1 MLGALNGPWLVPFLP
16 SPCHLWPRPGP
27 AHVRCK
33 SHVHFFSFFL
43 FLLLLFFF
51 VSVSQVVKVSR
62 RKAKS
67 PKLEGTSTAAG
78 WGGGEK
84 KGECRFAQGSVMPP
98 CVFSFDGRF
107 AHTFFTFSVEASAFS
122 VFKTIASSYHQG
134 DVIPVMVSSLTSRTK
149 VMPMPWK
156 SLVPCLQKKRKKRY
170 RRNIG
175 QLLFGDQLEESPYEV
190 AVLKNATCVP
200 LCTVTMT
207 TKEQKHLSKLIQ
219 GRYRGHLYVDDL
231 PGLVDVAFTKGGR
244 RVTTGYTLGYLQSLS
259 GAGRTVINNH
269 LIFTISYHPVESPF
283 NLEGRTYRIVQ
294 FQITPTSVRYDNA
307 ICDSTDL
314 LNRSPQLLSDGQIS
328 FSYSVHWVESPLT
341 WSTRWDVFMK
351 MTTRESKVHWFSIVN
366 FFIITLLQTLVLW
379 YVLIRALRKDF
390 LYYNELG
397 AEEQDETGWKF
408 VHGDVFRRPRGVGLL
423 SICVGTG
430 TQLAMMLGATLCV
443 ACMGFF
449 SPQSRG
455 LLASTL
461 LFLFVLFS
469 FFNGMVT
476 AMLIKYMK
484 MRSWK
489 LIITTS
495 LFYPAQM
502 FIGYFVLNFI
512 HLGNHAASSAS
523 LYSLFILL
531 LLWQGVSTPL
541 LLLGAAV
548 GFRLNITTPVK
559 VSSIPRTIPR
569 APWYFDS
576 VLTIILPG
584 FVPFSAS
591 HVEVTYIFGSVWH
604 GAVYYMFGFLLAVYV
619 LVMVVAAQ
627 TAVLSTYIQLN
638 RQNYHWWWRSF
649 LTSASYGVWI
659 FFYSIFYYFTY
670 STLKGFVSAVLFF
683 GYMGMVAYT
692 LCLLSGAVGFL
703 ASFAFVRVIYSNVK
717 ME

>member
-1 MLGALNGPWLVPFLP
+1 MLLCTGERNAFSRFFCLLVALLT
-16 SPCHLWPRPGP
+16 
-27 AHVRCK
+27 
-33 SHVHFFSFFL
+33 
-43 FLLLLFFF
+43 LLF
-51 VSVSQVVKVSR
+51 
-62 RKAKS
+62 A
-67 PKLEGTSTAAG
+67 
-78 WGGGEK
+78 
-84 KGECRFAQGSVMPP
+84 
-98 CVFSFDGRF
+98 
-107 AHTFFTFSVEASAFS
+107 FSVEASAFS
-122 VFKTIASSYHQG
+122 VLKTIASSYHQG
-134 DVIPVMVSSLTSRTK
+134 DVIPVMVSSLTSKAK
-149 VMPMPWK
+149 VMPMPWRSVAQC
-156 SLVPCLQKKRKKRY
+156 SLKKKKRY

-207 TKEQKHLSKLIQ
+207 PKDQKYFSKLIE
-219 GRYRGHLYVDDL
+219 GRYRGNLYVDDL
-231 PGLVDVAFTKGGR
+231 PGLVNITFKKGGA
-244 RVTTGYTLGYLQSLS
+244 RVNMGYNLGYLNSFS
-259 GAGRTVINNH
+259 GPGKAVVNNH

-294 FQITPTSVRYDNA
+294 FQITPTSVHYNNA
-307 ICDSTDL
+307 ICDPTDL
-314 LNRSPQLLSDGQIS
+314 LNGGPQLLSDDRIS
-328 FSYSVHWVESPLT
+328 YSYSVHWVESPLT

-366 FFIITLLQTLVLW
+366 FFIVTLLQTLALW
-379 YVLIRALRKDF
+379 YVLVRALRKDF
-390 LYYNELG
+390 LYYNDLEF
-397 AEEQDETGWKF
+397 EEQDETGWRV

-423 SICVGTG
+423 SMCVGTG

-455 LLASTL
+455 MLVSTL

-489 LIITTS
+489 LIFTTS

-502 FIGYFVLNFI
+502 LFGYFVLNFI
-512 HLGNHAASSAS
+512 HLGNYAASSAS
-523 LYSLFILL
+523 LYSFIILL

-541 LLLGAAV
+541 LLLGAVV

-559 VSSIPRTIPR
+559 VSSIPRTIPP

-604 GAVYYMFGFLLAVYV
+604 GTVYYMFGFLLAAYV
-619 LVMVVAAQ
+619 LVMVVVAQ
-627 TAVLSTYIQLN
+627 IAVFSTYIQLN

-659 FFYSIFYYFTY
+659 FFYSVFYYFSY
-670 STLKGFVSAVLFF
+670 STLKGFLSAVLFF

-717 ME
+717 VE